1 MLNKSEV
8 LEKAVSRKS
17 LLFLFGALGLLAIG
31 GSALL
36 FGPSGSPEPARSPR
50 VSTETTDAKPVTAT
64 ARVIPRS
71 AAESTVNAP
80 GASNG
85 GPPPALPDN
94 VKTGEEG
101 ALSPTRTGVRLYGD
115 AKIKPLYNL
124 HNNEIGGVQ
133 VSHIT
138 PGSFWQELGIDEG
151 DVILELNGE
160 LIDTPAASIDL
171 MNQFSRGYVLNV
183 RLRTIE
189 GRERFIDY
197 RTPEIP

>member
-8 LEKAVSRKS
+8 LEKTVSRKS

-31 GSALL
+31 GLVLL
-36 FGPSGSPEPARSPR
+36 FGPSGSPEPARNPR
-50 VSTETTDAKPVTAT
+50 ISTETTGAEPVTAT
-64 ARVIPRS
+64 AHAIPHS
-71 AAESTVNAP
+71 AAESTVGGP
-80 GASNG
+80 GASSEV
-85 GPPPALPDN
+85 PPPPPEN

-133 VSHIT
+133 VSNIT

-160 LIDTPAASIDL
+160 LINTPTSSVDL
-171 MNQFSRGYVLNV
+171 MNQFSRAYVLNV
-183 RLRTIE
+183 RLRTAE

>member
-1 MLNKSEV
+1 M
-8 LEKAVSRKS
+8 SRKS
-17 LLFLFGALGLLAIG
+17 LAFLFGALGLLAIG
-31 GSALL
+31 GLALL
-36 FGPSGSPEPARSPR
+36 FGPNGSPEPARSPR
-50 VSTETTDAKPVTAT
+50 VSTETTDAKPVIAT
-64 ARVIPRS
+64 TPAIPQS
-71 AAESTVNAP
+71 AAESTINAP
-80 GASNG
+80 GASSEV
-85 GPPPALPDN
+85 PPPLPEN

-133 VSHIT
+133 VSNIT

-183 RLRTIE
+183 RLRTTE

-197 RTPEIP
+197 RTPELP